1 MDVSRLLLSV
11 VMVMSPSDGIS
22 GTSDSSCFHLDQ
34 DRYKVIEGEAFY
46 YVPFDMDDPNL
57 PDENITWF
65 KKGSEVMNIT
75 TDETHRIHYHG
86 GALLFLNISTDD
98 AGYYSARH
106 IEPSGECFY
115 YHLKIEVFSETSRE
129 NLTYGA
135 IRNSAQNINIPCPQP
150 VKDTCKTFN
159 GNFTWFKGKN
169 LKPSEHRESLW
180 VTDAKKDDEDIYTCI
195 CTWTH
200 NHKLYN
206 SSGSR
211 RLFVLKR
218 AIFRNATIV
227 SPTSKEQLADEGSSV
242 KLNCTVYCGNNAER
256 DCEATWWVN
265 GKPAKQMDGYNET
278 STVDIEDPS
287 KRTFSTA
294 ILTIQR
300 VSAEDFQ
307 KKFQCK
313 VSGFY
318 TANSVTLTLKQRES
332 IIPLIVSGMCV
343 FVIAVFAALLVKYF
357 AIDLALLFRPYF
369 SPGKCNEDMKM
380 YDAYVVYQTQSLD
393 KETEDKLSNFV
404 TKTLPSVL
412 EEKCGYRLFIQGRDD
427 IPGEDRV
434 ELAERCIKQS
444 RRLMVILTPGS
455 GPEMMENPTSDQTS
469 AIEFD
474 WQVGLHHALVQRE
487 MSVILIQLGEMG
499 PQGYSHLPPGLQ
511 HLIRQ
516 SAPIRWPK
524 GSRAASKCS
533 SRFWKRVR
541 YLMPVRPARKRD
553 SSAII

>member
-1 MDVSRLLLSV
+1 MHSSF
-11 VMVMSPSDGIS
+11 PSCS
-22 GTSDSSCFHLDQ
+22 EASNSSCFHLDKEK
-34 DRYKVIEGEAFY
+34 YKVIEGEAFY

-57 PDENITWF
+57 PDENITWY
-65 KKGSEVMNIT
+65 KNGTEVMNIT

-86 GALLFLNISTDD
+86 GALFLLNIS
-98 AGYYSARH
+98 
-106 IEPSGECFY
+106 PSGECFY
-115 YHLKIEVFSETSRE
+115 YHLEIEVFISK
-129 NLTYGA
+129 
-135 IRNSAQNINIPCPQP
+135 I
-150 VKDTCKTFN
+150 
-159 GNFTWFKGKN
+159 
-169 LKPSEHRESLW
+169 ESLW
-180 VTDAKKDDEDIYTCI
+180 VNDATKDDEDIYTCI

-211 RLFVLKR
+211 RLFALGEDV
-218 AIFRNATIV
+218 
-227 SPTSKEQLADEGSSV
+227 
-242 KLNCTVYCGNNAER
+242 
-256 DCEATWWVN
+256 
-265 GKPAKQMDGYNET
+265 
-278 STVDIEDPS
+278 EDPS
-287 KRTFSTA
+287 KRTFSTT

-300 VSAEDFQ
+300 VSAKDFQ
-307 KKFQCK
+307 KEFKCNG
-313 VSGFY
+313 SGFY
-318 TANSVTLTLKQRES
+318 TGNSCHHIFL
-332 IIPLIVSGMCV
+332 LISCC
-343 FVIAVFAALLVKYF
+343 LC
-357 AIDLALLFRPYF
+357 DP
-369 SPGKCNEDMKM
+369 DMKM

-393 KETEDKLSNFV
+393 KETEDKLCNFV

-434 ELAERCIKQS
+434 ELVESCIKQS

-469 AIEFD
+469 VIGFD

-487 MSVILIQLGEMG
+487 ISVILIQLGEMG
-499 PQGYSHLPPGLQ
+499 PQGYAHLPPGLQ

-524 GSRAASKCS
+524 GSRTASKCS